1 MGLVNTQILIK
12 LMSQLK
18 GLQNL
23 VTALAPVSYTHLDVY
38 KRQTQYGIRLRVV
51 DDMSWNEFC
60 TLLIGIMPKTPLGQ
74 IVSIRA
80 EEDKDIL
87 KNFTDDQ
94 HRIRNEWRN
103 RNNPINDMTDEEKE
117 KQIKEFEKIMAS
129 MFG

>member
-1 MGLVNTQILIK
+1 MELNINKIK
-12 LMSQLK
+12 AVIFDMDGVIFDTEK
-18 GLQNL
+18 
-23 VTALAPVSYTHLDVY
+23 
-38 KRQTQYGIRLRVV
+38 RVV
-51 DDMSWNEFC
+51 ERKNQEPDMSWNEFC

-103 RNNPINDMTDEEKE
+103 RNNPIINDMTDEEKE